1 MVQYFGATFTIQQ
14 FDHIFSFTLQ
24 GAAPIEVSHGHGSN
38 GGARHASGASP
49 IRPEIPEPLPNVTV
63 AVGRE
68 ATLPCV
74 VRNLKDYKVIK
85 NVRNG
90 RISFY
95 KSNSIYHLRLTVI
108 FFRLPLST

>member
-1 MVQYFGATFTIQQ
+1 MLYYKPNFGVTFTIQQ
-14 FDHIFSFTLQ
+14 FNHIFSFTLQ

-38 GGARHASGASP
+38 GGTRHGSGASP

-85 NVRNG
+85 
-90 RISFY
+90 
-95 KSNSIYHLRLTVI
+95 TVI
-108 FFRLPLST
+108 IRCSEY

>member
-1 MVQYFGATFTIQQ
+1 MNFQNLYKTIVGTKRGTITIQQ

-85 NVRNG
+85 
-90 RISFY
+90 
-95 KSNSIYHLRLTVI
+95 TVI
-108 FFRLPLST
+108 IDC

>member
-1 MVQYFGATFTIQQ
+1 MIQYSDISIAPFTIQQ
-14 FDHIFSFTLQ
+14 FDHIFSFTLK

-38 GGARHASGASP
+38 GGARHGSGASP

-85 NVRNG
+85 TVIILFSNCNVL
-90 RISFY
+90 ISFEY
-95 KSNSIYHLRLTVI
+95 QI
-108 FFRLPLST
+108 FFYNLITC

>member
-1 MVQYFGATFTIQQ
+1 MIDNGECRTKHCMKTIIGTKQWYFGASLTIQQ

-38 GGARHASGASP
+38 GVARHASGASP

-85 NVRNG
+85 
-90 RISFY
+90 
-95 KSNSIYHLRLTVI
+95 TVI
-108 FFRLPLST
+108 LDC